1 MKREKSPP
9 GVDLL
14 NSRLTYNYSTYTV
27 GIIGQWIDDN
37 FELHQ
42 EVVGFERLREHH
54 TGENMASIV
63 LEVLGKYG
71 IADKLFCITTDN
83 AGNNG
88 TLCKSLEGKL
98 AELGIPWDHEVN
110 CVSVNPL
117 IVAFSYSVFRTH
129 H

>member
-42 EVVGFERLREHH
+42 EVVGFEHLREHY

-63 LEVLGKYG
+63 IWDRRQIVLYYYRQ
-71 IADKLFCITTDN
+71 CR
-83 AGNNG
+83 
-88 TLCKSLEGKL
+88 EQ
-98 AELGIPWDHEVN
+98 WY
-110 CVSVNPL
+110 PL
-117 IVAFSYSVFRTH
+117 
-129 H
+129 